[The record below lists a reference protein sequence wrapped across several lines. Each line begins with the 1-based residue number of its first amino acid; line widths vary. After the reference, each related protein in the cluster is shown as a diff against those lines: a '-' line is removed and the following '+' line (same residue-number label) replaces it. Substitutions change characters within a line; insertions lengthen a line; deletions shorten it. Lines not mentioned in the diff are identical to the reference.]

1 MCSYRARRNFKGEKT
16 TTSVGPNL
24 LPAIRIDSG
33 STSTE
38 NSTAEFGLFMN
49 LHKSWQNAVTAEVPV
64 PKLPSS
70 RAPLLAPSPL
80 RTGLEGFPFIRL
92 EHPKTPP

>member
-49 LHKSWQNAVTAEVPV
+49 LHKSWQNAVTAEVGPGTQV
-64 PKLPSS
+64 SDFRTLP
-70 RAPLLAPSPL
+70 ANLC
-80 RTGLEGFPFIRL
+80 PFSWRL
-92 EHPKTPP
+92 

>member
-38 NSTAEFGLFMN
+38 NTRADLQRVAILFIDLPHRLNSKDLSRKRGSFLM
-49 LHKSWQNAVTAEVPV
+49 KQNPTE
-64 PKLPSS
+64 K
-70 RAPLLAPSPL
+70 
-80 RTGLEGFPFIRL
+80 E
-92 EHPKTPP
+92 